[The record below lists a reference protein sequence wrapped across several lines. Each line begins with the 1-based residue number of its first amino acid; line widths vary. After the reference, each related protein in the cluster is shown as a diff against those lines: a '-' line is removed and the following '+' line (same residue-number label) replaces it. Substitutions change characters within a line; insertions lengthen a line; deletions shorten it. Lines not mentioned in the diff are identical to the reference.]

1 MDKFGCTSP
10 FGLNKTSICTDK
22 IKAAKA
28 TQLFSE
34 FTYFDDSRNQ
44 TVAERLCP
52 RTCTGMMTWF
62 SSFTKENNH
71 NDGDGYLEIRFQKF
85 IKVSRSRVA
94 YGLLELLAEVGG
106 YVGLFLGVSIN
117 QVISI
122 SRGLYGKL
130 KAI

>member
-28 TQLFSE
+28 ITIFSE
-34 FTYFDDSRNQ
+34 FTGFNQ
-44 TVAERLCP
+44 TLAERLCP

-117 QVISI
+117 QIVSI
-122 SRGLYGKL
+122 SRGLYCKL